1 MANKIFIIIIGV
13 GLIFIGAHFI
23 GQPTLE
29 DFRFGVINL
38 GENHKYIGGILVVV
52 GVFVLFGI
60 LKSSMK
66 GKKKSK
72 GQIS

>member
-1 MANKIFIIIIGV
+1 MENKIFIIIIGV
-13 GLIFIGAHFI
+13 GLIFIGVHFI

-38 GENHKYIGGILVVV
+38 GVNHNYIGGGLVFV

-60 LKSSMK
+60 IKNSMK
-66 GKKKSK
+66 GARKSK
-72 GQIS
+72 NQTP